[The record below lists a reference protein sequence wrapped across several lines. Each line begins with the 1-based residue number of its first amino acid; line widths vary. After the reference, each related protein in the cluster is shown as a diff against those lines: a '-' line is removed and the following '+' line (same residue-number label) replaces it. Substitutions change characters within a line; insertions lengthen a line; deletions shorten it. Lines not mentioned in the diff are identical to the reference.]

1 MMRLEPPEVVMSVL
15 VRGLAVDDLDRVI
28 GLDAKIVGRRREEF
42 FKLKLQQNL
51 QETGIKVSLAA
62 ELDDCFCGFLLARV
76 YYGEF
81 GALEPVAVLD
91 TLGVHPDFRG
101 RGVGFALL
109 GQLRKNLGA
118 LRVPRLRTEVG
129 WENQSLLR
137 FLHREHL
144 HRKECC
150 SGRTGNE
157 EAPVDRHQL
166 TQPLGSKRRG
176 GGSRLK
182 SQAIRYS

>member
-1 MMRLEPPEVVMSVL
+1 MRRLEPPEVVMSVL
-15 VRGLAVDDLDRVI
+15 VRGLAVDDLERVI

-101 RGVGFALL
+101 RGVGSALL

-129 WENQSLLR
+129 WENQSLLH
-137 FLHREHL
+137 FLHREEFQPAPRL
-144 HRKECC
+144 CLELDLARPA
-150 SGRTGNE
+150 RE
-157 EAPVDRHQL
+157 EESA
-166 TQPLGSKRRG
+166 S
-176 GGSRLK
+176 
-182 SQAIRYS
+182 